1 MNKKIKGVIFDLDGT
16 LLNTLPDI
24 TGAVNSSLAECK
36 LKPRSEQEIAG
47 FIFGGEKNLINMAM
61 PDDIDESLKEEVLH
75 RFRFHYQARLTY
87 ATQEYTGISRLLF
100 ACARKGVR
108 MAVLSNK
115 PEKYTIPIIS
125 HYFPALKFYSV
136 QGSTGELTKKPKPI
150 KALQIAA
157 KMRLPPQSILFIG
170 DTITDLKTARNA
182 GMQEC
187 LVSWGFRSPQ
197 VLKTYYPRKIVFNSR
212 QLENYILQQ

>member
-1 MNKKIKGVIFDLDGT
+1 MNNKIKGVIFDLDGT

-24 TGAVNSSLAECK
+24 TGAVNRSLAEYN
-36 LKPRSEQEIAG
+36 LTPRSEQEIAD
-47 FIFGGEKNLINMAM
+47 FIFGGERNLINMAL
-61 PDDIDESLKEEVLH
+61 PENIDEPLKEKVLQ

-87 ATQEYTGISRLLF
+87 ETKEYVGITRLLF
-100 ACARKGVR
+100 ACVRNGVR

-115 PEKYTIPIIS
+115 PEKYTIPIVS
-125 HYFPALKFYSV
+125 HYFPAIRFFSV
-136 QGSTGELTKKPKPI
+136 QGSTSELTKKPKPI

-197 VLKTYYPRKIVFNSR
+197 VLKGYYPQRIVFDSK
-212 QLENYILQQ
+212 QLQNYILYS